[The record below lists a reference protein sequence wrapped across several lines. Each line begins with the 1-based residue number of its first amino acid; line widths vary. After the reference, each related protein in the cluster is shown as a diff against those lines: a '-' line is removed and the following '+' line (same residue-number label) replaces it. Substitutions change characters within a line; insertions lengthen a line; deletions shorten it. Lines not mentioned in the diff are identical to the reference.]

1 MNWSVP
7 YTPATMCKSRRRQPM
22 TRSAATPA
30 APSEPRR
37 TGLIVFA
44 WLWVG
49 IPLAYGVYELVLK
62 AAQLFTR

>member
-1 MNWSVP
+1 MS
-7 YTPATMCKSRRRQPM
+7 
-22 TRSAATPA
+22 RSAGTPA
-30 APSEPRR
+30 ARSEPNRA
-37 TGLIVFA
+37 GLVVFA

>member
-1 MNWSVP
+1 MSTSP
-7 YTPATMCKSRRRQPM
+7 TS
-22 TRSAATPA
+22 SATP
-30 APSEPRR
+30 SGDRR

-62 AAQLFTR
+62 VTQLFTG